1 MARNDVEYFARRA
14 QQERK
19 RAECCNDSSARRVH
33 QEMAERYTA
42 KLIARDPQLLLGDFA

>member
-19 RAECCNDSSARRVH
+19 RAECCDDSSARRVH

-42 KLIARDPQLLLGDFA
+42 KLIAREPQPLRGDFA

>member
-1 MARNDVEYFARRA
+1 MARNDAEYFAKRA

-19 RAECCNDSSARRVH
+19 RAECCDDSSARRVH

-42 KLIARDPQLLLGDFA
+42 KLVARDPQALLGDFA